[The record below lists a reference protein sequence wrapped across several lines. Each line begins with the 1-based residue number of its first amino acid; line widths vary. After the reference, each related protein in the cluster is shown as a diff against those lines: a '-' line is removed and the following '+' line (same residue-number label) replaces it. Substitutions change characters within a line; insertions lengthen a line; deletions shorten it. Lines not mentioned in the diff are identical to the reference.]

1 MKQQLIFFVNKF
13 FAIGVLVGIGLLLLF
28 LILLFSKKRF
38 LPKGRRLFVFP
49 LLVSFLATG
58 GSLFYSEIAG
68 FAPCKLCWWQRIFMY
83 PQLPL
88 FFTAF
93 FLNNRSVF
101 YYSLVLSLIG
111 GMISLY
117 HYLLQFGYL
126 RGGDCLAVGYSVS
139 CVKRFVAEFGFVTI
153 PLMALTAFLLLFFWA
168 VLVIRNKTNKSDKNN
183 RMKE

>member
-1 MKQQLIFFVNKF
+1 MNQLIFFANKF
-13 FAIGVLVGIGLLLLF
+13 FAICVLVGIGILLLF
-28 LILLFSKKRF
+28 LLLLFSKKRF
-38 LPKGRRLFVFP
+38 LLKGRKVFVFP
-49 LLVSFLATG
+49 LIITFLATG

-68 FAPCKLCWWQRIFMY
+68 YNPCKLCWWQRIFMY

-93 FLNNRSVF
+93 FLNNRSIF
-101 YYSLVLSLIG
+101 YYSLVLSSIG
-111 GMISLY
+111 AMISLY

-126 RGGDCLAVGYSVS
+126 RGADCLAVGYSVS

-168 VLVIRNKTNKSDKNN
+168 ALVTRNKTNKSNETN
-183 RMKE
+183 WVIE